1 MVRGCSNPMAPSRHA
16 LLTPFTRTQAGLS
29 RLLSLTLQAGWESA
43 SCLKRF
49 ASKSRIQ
56 NTPCAIGDGLAHAGV
71 IPAVR
76 VCLFQPRPASL
87 ATNRAK
93 SVARSGRLPFLIP
106 MKVNRF
112 LFLISTLSAL
122 TLINLPAIEP
132 APQTAKKPLSNEYHG
147 TTVEDPY
154 QWLENDED
162 PEVKKWSDAQSQR
175 TRAYLDKLPDRA
187 AIEKQLTEWYAKT
200 SPSYFSLVSRP
211 GILFA
216 MKFQPPKQQPLLVTL
231 VSADDLKSE
240 KVVLDPNVLDAKG
253 TTAIDWFVP
262 SLDGKYVTV
271 SLSKGGSEDGTLHF
285 YETATGKALPDTI
298 AHVQYPTAGGSAAWN
313 SDGTGIYYTRFPRK
327 GERADADLNF
337 YQQIYFHKLGTPDT
351 KDTYSIGKDFPRIA
365 EITLAASRD
374 SKYILATVANGD
386 GGDFAHYLLGPD
398 GTWKQITQFSDQI
411 KLARLGRDNALYL
424 LSRAG
429 APRGKIL
436 RLPLDV
442 PELKNAA
449 EIVASGEAVIEQ
461 IVPSTDALYVA
472 DLLGGPS
479 QIRRFDLNGKNETT
493 VSTPQISAVQE
504 LLALEDGS
512 LLFRDVSYTEPAAWF
527 RCTNEKTEPVKTPL
541 RSTSPVSFSDI
552 EVRRE
557 FATSK
562 DGTRIPLN
570 IIFRQGMK
578 RDGHDPTLLY
588 GYGGYGISMS
598 PNFEFTRRLWFDR
611 GGVYVV
617 ANIRGGGEFGE
628 DWHKAGN
635 LTKKQNVFD
644 DFAAAAEYLIK
655 ENYTRPVKL
664 AIQGGSNGG
673 LLMGAMITQHPDLM
687 RAVVS
692 SVGIYDMLR
701 VELAPNGAFNVT
713 EFGTVKD
720 PEQFK
725 ALYAYSPYHQVVD
738 GTKYPS
744 ILMMTGANDGR
755 VAPYHSR
762 KMTAR
767 LDEANKS
774 NNPILLRTSS
784 SAGHGIGTALC
795 ERIKQSEDIY
805 AFLFAQLGMT
815 KEMTKH

>member
-1 MVRGCSNPMAPSRHA
+1 MRAN
-16 LLTPFTRTQAGLS
+16 FF
-29 RLLSLTLQAGWESA
+29 LSLVVTAAALALSNATLAESA
-43 SCLKRF
+43 PD
-49 ASKSRIQ
+49 
-56 NTPCAIGDGLAHAGV
+56 TP
-71 IPAVR
+71 
-76 VCLFQPRPASL
+76 
-87 ATNRAK
+87 
-93 SVARSGRLPFLIP
+93 
-106 MKVNRF
+106 
-112 LFLISTLSAL
+112 
-122 TLINLPAIEP
+122 
-132 APQTAKKPLSNEYHG
+132 KKPVATEYHG
-147 TTVEDPY
+147 VTVEDPY
-154 QWLENDED
+154 QWLEADD
-162 PEVKKWSDAQSQR
+162 DSQVKAWSDAQNQQ
-175 TRAYLDKLPDRA
+175 TRKNLDSFPDRA
-187 AIEKQLTEWYAKT
+187 AIEKQLQEWYAKT
-200 SPSYFSLVSRP
+200 SPSYSSLVSRP

-231 VSADDLKSE
+231 ASADDLKSE
-240 KVVLDPNVLDAKG
+240 KVVLDPNVLDTKG

-262 SLDGKYVTV
+262 SLDGKYVAM

-313 SDGTGIYYTRFPRK
+313 ADGTGVFYTRFPRK
-327 GERADADLNF
+327 GERPDADLNF

-351 KDTYSIGKDFPRIA
+351 EDTYSIGKDFPRIA
-365 EITLAASRD
+365 EIALAASRD
-374 SKYILATVANGD
+374 GKYILATVANGD

-398 GTWKQITQFSDQI
+398 ETWKQITQFSDQI

-424 LSRAG
+424 LSRAD

-493 VSTPQISAVQE
+493 ISTPQISAVQE

-512 LLFRDVSYTEPAAWF
+512 LLFRDVSYTDPAAWF
-527 RCTNEKTEPVKTPL
+527 HCLNGKTEPVKTAL
-541 RSTSPVSFSDI
+541 QSTSPVSFADI

-562 DGTRIPLN
+562 DGTKIPLN
-570 IIFRQGMK
+570 VLSRKGMK
-578 RDGHDPTLLY
+578 RDGNNPTLLY
-588 GYGGYGISMS
+588 AYGGYGISMS
-598 PNFEFTRRLWFDR
+598 PNFDFTRRLWFDR

-628 DWHKAGN
+628 EWHKAGN

-655 ENYTRPVKL
+655 ENYTRPGKL

-673 LLMGAMITQHPDLM
+673 LLMGAMITQHPDLF

-725 ALYAYSPYHQVVD
+725 ALYAYSPYHHVVD
-738 GTKYPS
+738 GTKYPAV
-744 ILMMTGANDGR
+744 LMMTGANDGR

-767 LDEANKS
+767 LLAANKS
-774 NNPILLRTSS
+774 ENPILLRTSS
-784 SAGHGIGTALC
+784 SAGHGIGTALS
-795 ERIKQSEDIY
+795 ERIKQSADIY
-805 AFLFAQLGMT
+805 AFLFGQLGMT
-815 KEMTKH
+815 GKRGD

>member
-1 MVRGCSNPMAPSRHA
+1 M
-16 LLTPFTRTQAGLS
+16 
-29 RLLSLTLQAGWESA
+29 SA
-43 SCLKRF
+43 
-49 ASKSRIQ
+49 
-56 NTPCAIGDGLAHAGV
+56 T
-71 IPAVR
+71 
-76 VCLFQPRPASL
+76 
-87 ATNRAK
+87 
-93 SVARSGRLPFLIP
+93 
-106 MKVNRF
+106 RF
-112 LFLISTLSAL
+112 LFIVATVAGVGLGDLRA
-122 TLINLPAIEP
+122 AEP
-132 APQTAKKPLSNEYHG
+132 APETPKKPVSTKYQG
-147 TTVEDPY
+147 VTVEDPY
-154 QWLENDED
+154 QWLEEDND
-162 PEVKKWSDAQSQR
+162 PQVKSWSDAQNQR
-175 TRAYLDKLPDRA
+175 TRQYLDKLPDRA

-200 SPSYFSLVSRP
+200 SPSYSSLVSRP

-231 VSADDLKSE
+231 ASADDLKSE

-262 SLDGKYVTV
+262 SPDGKYVAV

-285 YETATGKALPDTI
+285 YETATGRALPDTI

-313 SDGTGIYYTRFPRK
+313 GDGSGIYYTRFPRK
-327 GERADADLNF
+327 GERPEADLNF

-351 KDTYSIGKDFPRIA
+351 EDTYSIGADFPRIA
-365 EITLAASRD
+365 EITLEASRNG
-374 SKYILATVANGD
+374 KYILATVANGD

-411 KLARLGRDNALYL
+411 KNARLGRDDALYL
-424 LSRAG
+424 ISQAG

-436 RLPLDV
+436 RLPLGV

-449 EIVASGEAVIEQ
+449 EIVPAGDAVIER
-461 IVPSTDALYVA
+461 IVPSRDALYVG

-479 QIRRFDLNGKNETT
+479 QIRRFDLNGKN
-493 VSTPQISAVQE
+493 STIIPIPQISAVQE
-504 LLALEDGS
+504 MLVLEDGS

-527 RCTNEKTEPVKTPL
+527 QCLNGKTEQAKTAL
-541 RSTSPVSFSDI
+541 RSTSPVSFADI

-562 DGTRIPLN
+562 DGTKIPLN
-570 IIFRQGMK
+570 IVFRKGMK
-578 RDGHDPTLLY
+578 RHGQNPTLLY

-598 PNFEFTRRLWFDR
+598 PNFDFTRRLWFNR

-644 DFAAAAEYLIK
+644 DCAAAAEYLIK
-655 ENYTRPVKL
+655 EKYTRPEKL

-673 LLMGAMITQHPDLM
+673 LLMGVMITQHPDLF

-720 PEQFK
+720 PDQFK
-725 ALYAYSPYHQVVD
+725 ALYAYSPYHHVVD

-744 ILMMTGANDGR
+744 VIMMTGANDGR

-774 NNPILLRTSS
+774 ENPILLRTSS
-784 SAGHGIGTALC
+784 SAGHGQGTALS
-795 ERIKQSEDIY
+795 ERVKQLADIY
-805 AFLFAQLGMT
+805 AFLFTQLGMT
-815 KEMTKH
+815 KE

>member
-1 MVRGCSNPMAPSRHA
+1 M
-16 LLTPFTRTQAGLS
+16 
-29 RLLSLTLQAGWESA
+29 SA
-43 SCLKRF
+43 
-49 ASKSRIQ
+49 
-56 NTPCAIGDGLAHAGV
+56 D
-71 IPAVR
+71 
-76 VCLFQPRPASL
+76 
-87 ATNRAK
+87 
-93 SVARSGRLPFLIP
+93 
-106 MKVNRF
+106 RF
-112 LFLISTLSAL
+112 LFVVGAVGGLALSHLA
-122 TLINLPAIEP
+122 AAQP
-132 APQTAKKPLSNEYHG
+132 APETPKKTVSSQYHG
-147 TTVEDPY
+147 VTVEDPY
-154 QWLENDED
+154 QWLENDND
-162 PEVKKWSDAQSQR
+162 PQVKSWSEAQNQR
-175 TRAYLDKLPDRA
+175 TRQYLDKLTDRA

-200 SPSYFSLVSRP
+200 SPSYSSLVSRSATGRIRRGEP

-231 VSADDLKSE
+231 ASADDLKSE
-240 KVVLDPNVLDAKG
+240 KVLLDPNVLDAKG

-262 SLDGKYVTV
+262 SLDGKYVAV

-313 SDGTGIYYTRFPRK
+313 GDGSGIYYTRFPRK
-327 GERADADLNF
+327 GERPDADLNF
-337 YQQIYFHKLGTPDT
+337 YQQIYFHKLVTPDSE
-351 KDTYSIGKDFPRIA
+351 DTYSIGTDFPRIA
-365 EITLAASRD
+365 EITLEASPNG
-374 SKYILATVANGD
+374 KYILATVANGD
-386 GGDFAHYLLGPD
+386 GGDFAHYLLGSD

-411 KLARLGRDNALYL
+411 KNARLGRDDALYL
-424 LSRAG
+424 ISRAG

-436 RLPLDV
+436 RLPLDA

-449 EIVASGEAVIEQ
+449 EIVPAGDAVIER
-461 IVPSTDALYVA
+461 IVPSTDALYVG

-479 QIRRFDLNGKNETT
+479 QIRRFDLNGKN
-493 VSTPQISAVQE
+493 STIIPIPQISAVQE
-504 LLALEDGS
+504 MLALEDGS
-512 LLFRDVSYTEPAAWF
+512 LLFRDVSYTEPAGWF
-527 RCTNEKTEPVKTPL
+527 RCLNGKTEPAKTAL
-541 RSTSPVSFSDI
+541 RSTSPVSFADI

-562 DGTRIPLN
+562 DGAKIPLN
-570 IIFRQGMK
+570 ILFRKGMK
-578 RDGHDPTLLY
+578 PDGSNPTLLY

-598 PNFEFTRRLWFDR
+598 PNFDFTRRLWFDC

-644 DFAAAAEYLIK
+644 DFAVAAEYLIK
-655 ENYTRPVKL
+655 KKYTRPEKL

-673 LLMGAMITQHPDLM
+673 LLMGVMITQHPDLM

-692 SVGIYDMLR
+692 QVGIYDMLR

-725 ALYAYSPYHQVVD
+725 ALYAYSPYHHVTD

-767 LDEANKS
+767 LIAANKS
-774 NNPILLRTSS
+774 GNPILLRTSS
-784 SAGHGIGTALC
+784 SAGHGIGTALS
-795 ERIKQSEDIY
+795 ERIKQLADIY
-805 AFLFAQLGMT
+805 AFLFEQLNMRRMA
-815 KEMTKH
+815 KSE

>member
-1 MVRGCSNPMAPSRHA
+1 M
-16 LLTPFTRTQAGLS
+16 RTN
-29 RLLSLTLQAGWESA
+29 
-43 SCLKRF
+43 F
-49 ASKSRIQ
+49 
-56 NTPCAIGDGLAHAGV
+56 
-71 IPAVR
+71 
-76 VCLFQPRPASL
+76 
-87 ATNRAK
+87 
-93 SVARSGRLPFLIP
+93 
-106 MKVNRF
+106 F
-112 LFLISTLSAL
+112 LFLVVTAAALALSDATLAESAPD
-122 TLINLPAIEP
+122 TP
-132 APQTAKKPLSNEYHG
+132 KKPVATEYHG
-147 TTVEDPY
+147 VTVEDPY
-154 QWLENDED
+154 QWLEADD
-162 PEVKKWSDAQSQR
+162 DSQVKAWSDAQNQQ
-175 TRAYLDKLPDRA
+175 TRKNLDSFPDRA
-187 AIEKQLTEWYAKT
+187 AIEKQLQEWYAKT
-200 SPSYFSLVSRP
+200 SPSYSSLVSRP

-231 VSADDLKSE
+231 ASADDLKSE
-240 KVVLDPNVLDAKG
+240 KVVLDPNVLDTKG

-262 SLDGKYVTV
+262 SSDGKYVAI

-313 SDGTGIYYTRFPRK
+313 ADGTGVYYTRFPRK
-327 GERADADLNF
+327 GERPDTDLNF

-365 EITLAASRD
+365 EIALAASRD
-374 SKYILATVANGD
+374 GKYILATVANGD

-461 IVPSTDALYVA
+461 IVPGTDALYVA

-479 QIRRFDLNGKNETT
+479 QIRRFDLNGKNETRI
-493 VSTPQISAVQE
+493 STPQISAVQE
-504 LLALEDGS
+504 LVGLEDGS
-512 LLFRDVSYTEPAAWF
+512 LLFRDVSYTDPAAWF
-527 RCTNEKTEPVKTPL
+527 HCLNGKTEPVKTAL
-541 RSTSPVSFSDI
+541 QNTSPVSFADI

-562 DGTRIPLN
+562 DGTKIPLN
-570 IIFRQGMK
+570 VLSRKGMK
-578 RDGHDPTLLY
+578 RDGNNPTLLY
-588 GYGGYGISMS
+588 AYGGYGISMS
-598 PNFEFTRRLWFDR
+598 PNFDFTRRLWFDR

-628 DWHKAGN
+628 EWHKAGN

-644 DFAAAAEYLIK
+644 DFAAAAEYLTS
-655 ENYTRPVKL
+655 ENYTRPGKL

-673 LLMGAMITQHPDLM
+673 LLMGTMITQHPDLF

-713 EFGTVKD
+713 EFGTVKN

-725 ALYAYSPYHQVVD
+725 ALYAYSPYHHVVD
-738 GTKYPS
+738 GTKYPAV
-744 ILMMTGANDGR
+744 LMMTGANDGR

-767 LDEANKS
+767 LLAANKS
-774 NNPILLRTSS
+774 ENPILLRTSS
-784 SAGHGIGTALC
+784 SAGHGIGTALS
-795 ERIKQSEDIY
+795 ERIKQSADIY
-805 AFLFAQLGMT
+805 AFLFSQLGMSG
-815 KEMTKH
+815 KRGD

>member
-1 MVRGCSNPMAPSRHA
+1 M
-16 LLTPFTRTQAGLS
+16 
-29 RLLSLTLQAGWESA
+29 SA
-43 SCLKRF
+43 
-49 ASKSRIQ
+49 
-56 NTPCAIGDGLAHAGV
+56 D
-71 IPAVR
+71 
-76 VCLFQPRPASL
+76 
-87 ATNRAK
+87 
-93 SVARSGRLPFLIP
+93 
-106 MKVNRF
+106 RF
-112 LFLISTLSAL
+112 LFIVGAVGGFAL
-122 TLINLPAIEP
+122 GHLAAAQP
-132 APQTAKKPLSNEYHG
+132 APETPKKIVSSQYHG
-147 TTVEDPY
+147 VTVEDPY
-154 QWLENDED
+154 QWLEED
-162 PEVKKWSDAQSQR
+162 NNPQVKSWSDAQNQR
-175 TRAYLDKLPDRA
+175 TRQYLDKLPDRA

-200 SPSYFSLVSRP
+200 SPSYSSIVSRP

-216 MKFQPPKQQPLLVTL
+216 MKFQPPKQQQLLVTL
-231 VSADDLKSE
+231 ASADDLKSE
-240 KVVLDPNVLDAKG
+240 KVVLDPNTLDAKG

-262 SLDGKYVTV
+262 SLDGKYVAV

-313 SDGTGIYYTRFPRK
+313 GDGSGIYYTRFPRK
-327 GERADADLNF
+327 GERPEADLNF

-351 KDTYSIGKDFPRIA
+351 EDTYSIGADFPRIA
-365 EITLAASRD
+365 EITLEASPNG
-374 SKYILATVANGD
+374 KYILATVANGD

-411 KLARLGRDNALYL
+411 KNARLGRDDALYL
-424 LSRAG
+424 ISRAS

-436 RLPLDV
+436 RLPLDA

-449 EIVASGEAVIEQ
+449 EIVPAGNAVIER
-461 IVPSTDALYVA
+461 IVPSKDALYVG

-479 QIRRFDLNGKNETT
+479 QIRRFDLNGKN
-493 VSTPQISAVQE
+493 STIIPIPQISAVQE
-504 LLALEDGS
+504 MLALEDGS

-527 RCTNEKTEPVKTPL
+527 RCLNGKTEPAKTAL
-541 RSTSPVSFSDI
+541 RSTSPVSFADI

-562 DGTRIPLN
+562 DGAKIPLN
-570 IIFRQGMK
+570 MVFRKGMK
-578 RDGHDPTLLY
+578 PDGSNPTLLY

-598 PNFEFTRRLWFDR
+598 PNFDFTRRLWFDR

-617 ANIRGGGEFGE
+617 ANVRGGGEFGE

-655 ENYTRPVKL
+655 EKYTRPEKL

-673 LLMGAMITQHPDLM
+673 LLMGVMITQYPDLF

-725 ALYAYSPYHQVVD
+725 ALYAYSPYHHVVD

-744 ILMMTGANDGR
+744 VLMMTGANDGR

-774 NNPILLRTSS
+774 GNPILLRTSS
-784 SAGHGIGTALC
+784 SAGHGQGTALS
-795 ERIKQSEDIY
+795 ERIKQLADIY
-805 AFLFAQLGMT
+805 AFLFTQLGMT
-815 KEMTKH
+815 KE

>member
-1 MVRGCSNPMAPSRHA
+1 MKFNFFLCLVVGAFTVSNPTSAEKAP
-16 LLTPFTRTQAGLS
+16 
-29 RLLSLTLQAGWESA
+29 
-43 SCLKRF
+43 
-49 ASKSRIQ
+49 
-56 NTPCAIGDGLAHAGV
+56 D
-71 IPAVR
+71 
-76 VCLFQPRPASL
+76 
-87 ATNRAK
+87 
-93 SVARSGRLPFLIP
+93 
-106 MKVNRF
+106 
-112 LFLISTLSAL
+112 
-122 TLINLPAIEP
+122 
-132 APQTAKKPLSNEYHG
+132 APKKPVTTEYHG
-147 TTVEDPY
+147 VTVEDPY
-154 QWLENDED
+154 QWLESDED
-162 PEVKKWSDAQSQR
+162 SQVKAWSDAQNQQ
-175 TRAYLDKLPDRA
+175 TRKYLDSFPDRA
-187 AIEKQLTEWYAKT
+187 AIEKQLQEWYAKT
-200 SPSYFSLVSRP
+200 SPNYFSLVSRP

-231 VSADDLKSE
+231 ASADDLKSE

-262 SLDGKYVTV
+262 SLDGKYIAM

-285 YETATGKALPDTI
+285 YESATGKALADTI

-313 SDGTGIYYTRFPRK
+313 ADSTGVFYTRFPRK
-327 GERADADLNF
+327 GERPDADLNF

-351 KDTYSIGKDFPRIA
+351 EDKYSIGKDFPRIA
-365 EITLAASRD
+365 EIALAASRD
-374 SKYILATVANGD
+374 GKYILATVANGD

-398 GTWKQITQFSDQI
+398 QSWKQITQFSDQI

-424 LSRAG
+424 LSRAD
-429 APRGKIL
+429 APRGKVL

-449 EIVASGEAVIEQ
+449 EIIASGEAVIEQ
-461 IVPSTDALYVA
+461 IVPGTDALYVA

-479 QIRRFDLNGKNETT
+479 QIRRFDLNGKNEAKI
-493 VSTPQISAVQE
+493 STPQISAVQE
-504 LLALEDGS
+504 LLAVEDGS
-512 LLFRDVSYTEPAAWF
+512 LLFRDVSYTDPAAWF
-527 RCTNEKTEPVKTPL
+527 HCLNGKTEPGKTAL
-541 RSTSPVSFSDI
+541 QSTSPVSFADI

-562 DGTRIPLN
+562 DGTKIPVNVLS
-570 IIFRQGMK
+570 RKGMK
-578 RDGHDPTLLY
+578 HDGNNPTLLY
-588 GYGGYGISMS
+588 AYGGYGISMS
-598 PNFEFTRRLWFDR
+598 PNFDFTRRLWFDR

-628 DWHKAGN
+628 EWHKAGN

-655 ENYTRPVKL
+655 ENYTRPAKL

-673 LLMGAMITQHPDLM
+673 LLMGAMITQHPDLF

-725 ALYAYSPYHQVVD
+725 ALYAYSPYHHVVD
-738 GTKYPS
+738 GTKYPAV
-744 ILMMTGANDGR
+744 LMMTGANDGR

-767 LDEANKS
+767 LLAANKS
-774 NNPILLRTSS
+774 ENPILLRTSS
-784 SAGHGIGTALC
+784 SAGHGIGTALS
-795 ERIKQSEDIY
+795 ERIKQSADIY
-805 AFLFAQLGMT
+805 AFLFGQLGMT
-815 KEMTKH
+815 GKRGD